1 MGPWLVSQQTSF
13 QSLWKTFL
21 EVELYTKYFNQLPI
35 MFIPQK
41 IFLDLNS
48 TIKYINPMDLIH
60 WAFLFTPYKFSLI
73 KSLGVI
79 PYSSLKAVKKMDLLL
94 NPERVEIS
102 FKSN

>member
-60 WAFLFTPYKFSLI
+60 WVCFF
-73 KSLGVI
+73 I
-79 PYSSLKAVKKMDLLL
+79 PTNS
-94 NPERVEIS
+94 P
-102 FKSN
+102 